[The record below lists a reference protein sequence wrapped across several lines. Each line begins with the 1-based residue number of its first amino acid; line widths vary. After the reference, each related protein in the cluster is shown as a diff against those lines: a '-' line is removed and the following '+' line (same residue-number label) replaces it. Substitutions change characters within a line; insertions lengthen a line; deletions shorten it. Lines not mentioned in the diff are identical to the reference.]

1 MRIFNVMAVAAA
13 GMLALVSCQNNDCK
27 FNAKEYA
34 ERKTDKI
41 DQIVELD
48 DAQEKAV
55 YAIYLEEGKQIK
67 ENIKAWEKQKGEMK
81 HPDCKGPK
89 AECDKKANCKKA
101 ECDKAACDKKAECK
115 KAECSKAECG
125 KAECGKATCDKKA
138 DCKKA
143 ECDKAA
149 CDKKADCKKADCDKA
164 ACDKK
169 ADCKKAEC
177 NKATCDKKAECKKA
191 ECDKAT
197 CDKKA
202 ECKKAECTKKA
213 DCKKAE
219 CGQPT
224 PPRHHRH
231 MISPKVRKETFQ
243 KIDALLTPEQQA
255 KLKEHFA
262 QRKACAPKAEQCCP
276 TQTKCK
282 QNK

>member
-89 AECDKKANCKKA
+89 AECDKKA
-101 ECDKAACDKKAECK
+101 
-115 KAECSKAECG
+115 
-125 KAECGKATCDKKA
+125 
-138 DCKKA
+138 
-143 ECDKAA
+143 
-149 CDKKADCKKADCDKA
+149 
-164 ACDKK
+164 
-169 ADCKKAEC
+169 
-177 NKATCDKKAECKKA
+177 CDKKAECKKA
-191 ECDKAT
+191 ECDKV
-197 CDKKA
+197 
-202 ECKKAECTKKA
+202 ECKKAECTKAACDKKA

-276 TQTKCK
+276 TQTKCE

>member
-89 AECDKKANCKKA
+89 AECDKKADCKKA
-101 ECDKAACDKKAECK
+101 ECDKVA
-115 KAECSKAECG
+115 
-125 KAECGKATCDKKA
+125 CDKKA

-143 ECDKAA
+143 ECDKKAECGKCPEKKA
-149 CDKKADCKKADCDKA
+149 ECNKATCNKKANYKKAEYDKKAECTKA
-164 ACDKK
+164 ACGKK

-177 NKATCDKKAECKKA
+177 G
-191 ECDKAT
+191 
-197 CDKKA
+197 
-202 ECKKAECTKKA
+202 KAECT
-213 DCKKAE
+213 KKAE

-255 KLKEHFA
+255 KLKEHSA

-276 TQTKCK
+276 TQTKCE

>member
-1 MRIFNVMAVAAA
+1 MRIFNVMAVAAT

-89 AECDKKANCKKA
+89 AECDKKADCKKA
-101 ECDKAACDKKAECK
+101 ECDKVA
-115 KAECSKAECG
+115 
-125 KAECGKATCDKKA
+125 CDKKA

-149 CDKKADCKKADCDKA
+149 DCKKAECDKV

-169 ADCKKAEC
+169 ADCKKKAEC
-177 NKATCDKKAECKKA
+177 DKATCNKKAECKKA

-202 ECKKAECTKKA
+202 ECKKAECTKATCDKKA
-213 DCKKAE
+213 DCKKAECGKAE

-276 TQTKCK
+276 TQTKCE

>member
-89 AECDKKANCKKA
+89 AECDKKA
-101 ECDKAACDKKAECK
+101 CDKKAECK
-115 KAECSKAECG
+115 KAECDKVEC
-125 KAECGKATCDKKA
+125 TKKA

-143 ECDKAA
+143 ECT
-149 CDKKADCKKADCDKA
+149 KKAE
-164 ACDKK
+164 
-169 ADCKKAEC
+169 CKKAEC
-177 NKATCDKKAECKKA
+177 TKATCDKKAECKKA
-191 ECDKAT
+191 ECNKVA

-202 ECKKAECTKKA
+202 ECKKAECDKKA

-231 MISPKVRKETFQ
+231 MINPKVRKETFQ

-276 TQTKCK
+276 TQTKCE